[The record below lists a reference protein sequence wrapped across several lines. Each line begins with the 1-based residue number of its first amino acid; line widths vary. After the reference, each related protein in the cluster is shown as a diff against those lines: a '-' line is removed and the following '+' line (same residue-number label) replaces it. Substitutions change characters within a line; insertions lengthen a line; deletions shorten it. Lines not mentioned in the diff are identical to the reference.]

1 VLPILIAP
9 THFRRINLS
18 AQLNGLHHF
27 VHPATADHKTAF
39 VIQNLPDRAVPP
51 SLRQTS
57 YTVVKQARQLYGKR
71 HVLQHLVVDFEAC
84 LEVATWEESA
94 ADSAQ
99 QAQSSGE
106 VKASEWSDGRAVI
119 APHLLPNLVNTSVR
133 YHFR

>member
-1 VLPILIAP
+1 
-9 THFRRINLS
+9 LS
-18 AQLNGLHHF
+18 GLQHF
-27 VHPATADHKTAF
+27 VHPATADHTTAF
-39 VIQNLPDRAVPP
+39 VVQNLPDRAVPP

-71 HVLQHLVVDFEAC
+71 HMLKHLVVDFEAC
-84 LEVATWEESA
+84 MEVATWEESA
-94 ADSAQ
+94 VDAA

-106 VKASEWSDGRAVI
+106 AKASEWSDGRAVI